1 MSNVVEF
8 TMNVK
13 PGHYAEVVELYSE
26 FACEFQLIDPSL
38 HTVHILGDEGSG
50 VVRGIGIFDARV
62 AANEV
67 NSNALFAAFN
77 DAVAP
82 LISGEPT
89 RVVLDLLHGWTR

>member
-13 PGHYAEVVELYSE
+13 PGHCAEVVELYSI
-26 FACEFQLIDPSL
+26 FACKFQLIDPSL
-38 HTVHILGDEGSG
+38 RTVHILGDEGPG
-50 VVRGIGIFDARV
+50 LVRGIGIFDTRV
-62 AANEV
+62 AANQV